1 MFNSLVDTFI
11 NLDVDKKNM
20 IMSHAIK
27 ILNPIKL
34 YLFFVLLLLL
44 LLCISNY
51 FIYIQIS
58 KINYNHI

>member
-27 ILNPIKL
+27 ILTPIKL

-51 FIYIQIS
+51 FIYLQIS
-58 KINYNHI
+58 KINSNHI